1 MIKEIFERLF
11 IIYNTKN
18 LNKETLTL
26 VTKSVLRRK
35 SLLHRKNDFPKVT

>member
-18 LNKETLTL
+18 LNKETLT
-26 VTKSVLRRK
+26 VTKSVLPRK
-35 SLLHRKNDFPKVT
+35 SLLHKKNDFPKVI